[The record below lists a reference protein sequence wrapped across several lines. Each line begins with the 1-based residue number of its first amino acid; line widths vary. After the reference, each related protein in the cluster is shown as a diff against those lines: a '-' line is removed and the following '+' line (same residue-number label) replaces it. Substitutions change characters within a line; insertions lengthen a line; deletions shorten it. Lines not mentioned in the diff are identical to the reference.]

1 MMPDMDGFETF
12 RRLREFEDA
21 ENRKHVPVIFLTG
34 DNDID
39 VEMQGLKIGAS
50 DFIRKPVNNNI
61 LVSRIRNIIS
71 STKTIENLT
80 EEAMTDGLTGFY
92 NKSFVSSK
100 MGELCKK
107 GEGTLIVLDLDNFK
121 PVNDIYG
128 HDTGDIVLK
137 IFADLV
143 KDGCDDN
150 DVLCRIGGD
159 EFLVLTQ
166 KEMTREKIAAFISR
180 LNSRIVEECVNIM
193 GKDFNV
199 PIGVSSGVISLTY
212 SKVYDTLFKLADK
225 ELYRVKQNGKHGFG
239 LFDPDKQNNDEELIS
254 PQTALDRMNILCAE
268 RGEPDGAMVVGQ
280 DSFISISRFM
290 DRYVRL
296 NKESFIRLVF
306 SVFTDDVSDRD
317 EVLLQKS

>member
-1 MMPDMDGFETF
+1 MKKNWVVVVDDDIVVLKNINNILGGEDMNVNSIRSGRELLTFIKKHNPDLILLDVMMPDMDGFETF

-166 KEMTREKIAAFISR
+166 KEMTRKKIAAFISR

-193 GKDFNV
+193 GKDLNV
-199 PIGVSSGVISLTY
+199 PIGVSTGVISLTH
-212 SKVYDTLFKLADK
+212 S
-225 ELYRVKQNGKHGFG
+225 
-239 LFDPDKQNNDEELIS
+239 
-254 PQTALDRMNILCAE
+254 
-268 RGEPDGAMVVGQ
+268 
-280 DSFISISRFM
+280 
-290 DRYVRL
+290 
-296 NKESFIRLVF
+296 
-306 SVFTDDVSDRD
+306 
-317 EVLLQKS
+317 